1 MSLCGLPGCS
11 NAAYLDGPTC
21 RFHIGMERFI
31 APPNLC
37 RPAEPIVKLVPV
49 ENERGA
55 GLKFDSGKPRWSLMM
70 QGCALA
76 LLGVARVL
84 TFGAKKYAAHSWRS
98 VENGEERYR
107 DALYRHLHEIER
119 GEAIDPESGESHWSH
134 VITNAMFLEE
144 LRLTRSS
151 K

>member
-1 MSLCGLPGCS
+1 
-11 NAAYLDGPTC
+11 
-21 RFHIGMERFI
+21 MERFI
-31 APPNLC
+31 APPNLGTGMK
-37 RPAEPIVKLVPV
+37 PQGNAPDDTKVGTQPD

-119 GEAIDPESGESHWSH
+119 GEATDPESGESHWSH
-134 VITNAMFLEE
+134 VTTNAMFLEE
-144 LRLTRSS
+144 LRLARS
-151 K
+151 KK